1 MYDSFDAFE
10 YIDYLRRR
18 WRVLAVACVVALLIS
33 IGASLMLPKR
43 YTATASIVI
52 EPPGG
57 TDTRYGTAVSAVYLE
72 SLKTYESFA
81 SSDSLFARAVEQY
94 HLQDA
99 THPQAIEGL
108 KRRILKVSKPR
119 DTKILE
125 VSVTL
130 SDPQAAQ
137 KVAQFLAEQTAAMNR
152 GENQAIDNAFMEQA
166 QRQLV
171 DASKRFENDQ
181 KTWADLTANA
191 PVASLQSEIDSS
203 VQLQVKLRQQ
213 QVDAQSDLAEY
224 QQTTGEFAREQL
236 QAAQARAALLEKHID
251 ELSREI
257 QDKSMLLARRNAA
270 RDALKA
276 EMTVAQSVYEADTAR
291 VREIQAAAG
300 SHAEQLRVI
309 DPGIVPQRPSSPNLL
324 LNAVAAFLFALM
336 AALVYVSSAFAYR
349 RRRTGYQPAARGMR
363 A

>member
-1 MYDSFDAFE
+1 
-10 YIDYLRRR
+10 
-18 WRVLAVACVVALLIS
+18 V
-33 IGASLMLPKR
+33 
-43 YTATASIVI
+43 
-52 EPPGG
+52 
-57 TDTRYGTAVSAVYLE
+57 
-72 SLKTYESFA
+72 
-81 SSDSLFARAVEQY
+81 
-94 HLQDA
+94 
-99 THPQAIEGL
+99 
-108 KRRILKVSKPR
+108 
-119 DTKILE
+119 
-125 VSVTL
+125 
-130 SDPQAAQ
+130 
-137 KVAQFLAEQTAAMNR
+137 
-152 GENQAIDNAFMEQA
+152 
-166 QRQLV
+166 
-171 DASKRFENDQ
+171 
-181 KTWADLTANA
+181 
-191 PVASLQSEIDSS
+191 
-203 VQLQVKLRQQ
+203 
-213 QVDAQSDLAEY
+213 AEY
-224 QQTTGEFAREQL
+224 QQTGGEFAREQL

-276 EMTVAQSVYEADTAR
+276 EMAVAQSVYEADTAR